1 MASHFHSVDQELLI
15 RQRDTMCHRGPD
27 DAGAWVS
34 GDGHV
39 GMAHRR
45 LAIIDLS
52 AGGHQPMSDGTG
64 ELEIVL
70 NGEIYNYREL
80 REILR
85 GRGHRFRTESDTE
98 VILEAFREWGSE
110 CLEYL
115 DGMFAFALYD
125 HRRRRVFLARDRA
138 GEKPLFYR
146 HADGRFVFASELKA
160 LLRDPSMPR
169 TMDPEA
175 LDHYLAYGYVP
186 ASLCILAG
194 YRKLPP
200 AHAMEY
206 DVDSDSIKLWRYWSL
221 PEAPTGEPAEME
233 ELVGELDVLLE
244 DAVRRQMVADVPV
257 GVLLSGGLDSSL
269 VTAMAAR
276 ASSSPVK
283 TFTVSFPGHGKLD
296 EARYARLVAT
306 HFGTEHSNLI
316 AEPATV
322 SLLPELA
329 RQYDEP
335 IGDSSMVPTYLV
347 SKLVREQ
354 CRVALGGDGGDE
366 LFGGYSQYSW
376 LLRQQQVHDRMPA
389 LARNALARLARRL
402 PVGVKGRSYLMAL
415 GAKPGDRYSY
425 ANLYF
430 DAATR
435 TRLAPVL
442 RGLDTQSPEAT
453 RGMLSL
459 ANASALQRMTTADFS
474 SYLPDDI
481 LVKVDRASM
490 LASLEVRAPFLDHR
504 IISFAFGRLPD
515 SYRTTAAARKVL
527 LRRLGARVLP
537 AALDL
542 NRKQGFAL
550 PLASWFKGEW
560 GTFVEKVLNDSP
572 PEFLDQSTIS
582 RLIRGQRN
590 GLSNAQRLFSL
601 AMLEL
606 WRREYNIQIPL
617 SLPPVHQT

>member
-1 MASHFHSVDQELLI
+1 MCGIVGTASRTHTADRDLLVC
-15 RQRDTMCHRGPD
+15 QRDTMCHRGPD
-27 DAGAWVS
+27 DAGVWWS
-34 GDGHV
+34 GDGQV
-39 GMAHRR
+39 GLAHRR
-45 LAIIDLS
+45 LAIIDLT
-52 AGGHQPMSDGTG
+52 AGGHQPMSDGSG

-80 REILR
+80 RKILR
-85 GRGHRFRTESDTE
+85 DRGHQFRSESDTE
-98 VILEAFREWGSE
+98 VVLKAYREWGMD
-110 CLEYL
+110 CLDQI
-115 DGMFAFALYD
+115 DGQFAFALYD
-125 HRRRRVFLARDRA
+125 LPRRRLFIARDRA

-146 HADGRFVFASELKA
+146 HADRRLVFASELKA
-160 LLRDPSMPR
+160 LMRDPAMPR

-194 YRKLPP
+194 FKKLPP

-206 DVDSDSIKLWRYWSL
+206 NVDADTVRTWRYWSL
-221 PEAPTGEPAEME
+221 PTPPKEPSAAIE

-276 ASSSPVK
+276 SSSSPVK

-296 EARYARLVAT
+296 EAPYAQLVAS
-306 HFGTEHSNLI
+306 HFGTQHSNLV
-316 AEPATV
+316 ADPATV
-322 SLLPELA
+322 SLLAELA

-376 LLRQQQVHDRMPA
+376 LLRQQQMHDRLPA
-389 LARNALARLARRL
+389 MARRAMAAMGRRL
-402 PVGVKGRSYLMAL
+402 PVGVRGRGYLMAL
-415 GAKPGDRYSY
+415 GAAPDERFSY

-435 TRLAPVL
+435 SRLVPGL
-442 RGLDTQSPEAT
+442 RGLDSISPEAT
-453 RGMLSL
+453 RGMVSF
-459 ANASALQRMTTADFS
+459 ANPTALQRMTLADFS

-504 IISFAFGRLPD
+504 VISFAFGRLPD
-515 SYRTTAAARKVL
+515 DYRTTAKSKKVL

-542 NRKQGFAL
+542 DRKQGFAL

-560 GTFVEKVLNDSP
+560 GTFIEGVLRDSP
-572 PEFLDQSTIS
+572 AAFLDRNTIS
-582 RLIRGQRN
+582 RLINGQRN
-590 GLSNAQRLFSL
+590 GLANAQRLFSL
-601 AMLEL
+601 AILEL
-606 WRREYNIQIPL
+606 WRREYDVQFP
-617 SLPPVHQT
+617 S